1 MQTYI
6 VQNGDTLYGISKQF
20 GISVHNIKLANNK
33 NDNTIVVGESLLIPS
48 AATTTLYIVK
58 VGDTLYSIAKRFN
71 TTVSD
76 LIRINNLKTN
86 FLSIGQQLKIP
97 INEDNSEYI
106 IYTVRAG
113 DSLYS
118 IARRYG
124 LTVNS
129 LIKYN
134 NLSSNILTIGQKL
147 KIPNKN
153 TESEFEDDLIIY
165 IVKVGDTLYSIA
177 KKYGMTVDKLIEI
190 NNLKSSILVPG
201 QPLKII
207 LVESNEI
214 PFGASCYGEGYT
226 EPAYITH
233 VVVRGDNLYEI
244 AKKYGVSVESIKKLN
259 NLDSNLLNIGQILKI
274 REVD

>member
-1 MQTYI
+1 M
-6 VQNGDTLYGISKQF
+6 
-20 GISVHNIKLANNK
+20 
-33 NDNTIVVGESLLIPS
+33 IPS